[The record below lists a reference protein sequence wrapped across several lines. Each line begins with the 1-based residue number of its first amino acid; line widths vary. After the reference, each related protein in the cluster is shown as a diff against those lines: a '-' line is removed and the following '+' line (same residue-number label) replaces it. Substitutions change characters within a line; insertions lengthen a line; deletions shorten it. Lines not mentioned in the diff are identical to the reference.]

1 MDAYGAAAEKL
12 ANAAFRNG
20 IPASLVTCKPSV
32 RCRAEFIRI
41 LRAARFSQATAFS
54 HRRMSLNGTDEGR

>member
-32 RCRAEFIRI
+32 RCRAEFISNPSGCTLFAGHSI
-41 LRAARFSQATAFS
+41 FSS
-54 HRRMSLNGTDEGR
+54 KNEPERNR